1 MSKTKY
7 DNYSNLTYK
16 NLILSRK
23 LLNYIIFKKQQ
34 MLQAHGQN
42 GNVVKTYPS
51 LINEE
56 FGEIIGVEINGK
68 PYIVC

>member
-1 MSKTKY
+1 
-7 DNYSNLTYK
+7 
-16 NLILSRK
+16 
-23 LLNYIIFKKQQ
+23 

-56 FGEIIGVEINGK
+56 FGEIIGVVIEGK